1 MKFSKIIFLLP
12 LLFVLGC
19 STESTKNKNVGFN
32 EPNRF
37 NGEGNFRVDAI
48 TPVSTVNAEYNKYS
62 IVSKKLFNFKACITD
77 PLFAPVQAALK
88 FAIVDGAGNER
99 VEHTDNKG
107 CIYWDETHS
116 FRYIDHES
124 YIKIRRRIE
133 SRNFYSGYADA
144 EVALNPWGDGGSSVI
159 DLRYNKLPVNA
170 EVIDMSDLSLR
181 GQTLRPSPNP
191 NVQLNL
197 KSVSFDFIGL
207 DYENYELTPYL
218 GLKVAHKYQFRI
230 TPTLIRK
237 TINRLVV
244 PEVLNTGR
252 MKAVLVILR
261 EDSNPQTQYT
271 IKNVVTSTEFAG
283 DLVYGELTGDASIKF
298 NSISELT
305 SRTIGLVT
313 LVPLDD
319 LEGFPKVS
327 FVGPLAPGLLRSLS
341 LRPINQSALSLHQSY
356 QAKLAEVEK
365 QVVKP
370 IELFAKHS
378 GYKPVDFVN
387 LGARHQREAGVS
399 LKAQIEK
406 YMAKPTNRFSSPTRT
421 LAQAMCPQLYS
432 QNRGQDY
439 HYRNCLVFP
448 DAYVKLVKMKF
459 VERLNSKKPIP
470 NGIPTVDTFRMS
482 TSMSVSSG
490 SSTSMGVNLKAGLS
504 QPLGGIGVLKF
515 SFGADYA
522 FGASAKKDRN
532 QSTSISRERSI
543 SAEGNQF
550 IIDAVT
556 RDCFAAQM
564 PDQKNTIATYNAT
577 TKGVYYCVDQTK
589 SEKILENYYLINSK
603 VGLDGSTFTDNAS
616 NSSTGWRM
624 MIRGDETK
632 NIFASLLEDSL
643 IEFVLF
649 KRDQTELD
657 VANQFKELNLVVDSH
672 QNELFP
678 GLVSVESP

>member
-1 MKFSKIIFLLP
+1 MNFSKIVFLLP

-19 STESTKNKNVGFN
+19 STESTKNKDVGFQ

-37 NGEGNFRVDAI
+37 EGVGNFRVDAI
-48 TPVSTVNAEYNKYS
+48 TPVSTVNAEYNKYA

-77 PLFAPVQAALK
+77 PLFAPVQPALK
-88 FAIVDGAGNER
+88 FAIIDGAGNER
-99 VEHTDNKG
+99 IERTDSKG

-133 SRNFYSGYADA
+133 SRNFYKGYADA
-144 EVALNPWGDGGSSVI
+144 EVALNPWGDGGASVI
-159 DLRYNKLPVNA
+159 DLRFNKLPANA
-170 EVIDMSDLSLR
+170 EVIEMSDLSLR
-181 GQTLRPSPNP
+181 GQTLRSSPNP

-207 DYENYELTPYL
+207 DYENYEITPYL

-230 TPTLIRK
+230 TPTLIRR

-252 MKAVLVILR
+252 MKAILVILK
-261 EDSNPQTQYT
+261 EDSNAQTQYSM
-271 IKNVVTSTEFAG
+271 KNVITSAEFVG

-313 LVPLDD
+313 LIPLDD

-356 QAKLAEVEK
+356 QAQLAEVEK

-378 GYKPVDFVN
+378 GYKPIDFVN
-387 LGARHQREAGVS
+387 VGLRHQRESGVN
-399 LKAQIEK
+399 LKSQIEK
-406 YMAKPTNRFSSPTRT
+406 FMQKPTNKYSMPYRD

-432 QNRGQDY
+432 QVRGQDY
-439 HYRNCLVFP
+439 RYNECLRNP
-448 DAYVKLVKMKF
+448 GAYVKLVRMKF
-459 VERLNSKKPIP
+459 VEKLNSTKPIP

-490 SSTSMGVNLKAGLS
+490 TSTSMGVNLRTGLS
-504 QPLGGIGVLKF
+504 QPLGGLGVLKF

-532 QSTSISRERSI
+532 QSTSVSRERSVT
-543 SAEGNQF
+543 AEGNQF

-556 RDCFAAQM
+556 RDCFAAQV
-564 PDQKNTIATYNAT
+564 PDQRNTIATYNTT
-577 TKGVYYCVDQTK
+577 TKGVYFCSHLTK
-589 SEKILENYYLINSK
+589 NEKVLENYYLINSK

-616 NSSTGWRM
+616 NASTGWRM

-632 NIFASLLEDSL
+632 NIFANLLEDSL

-657 VANQFKELNLVVDSH
+657 VASQFKELNLVVDSH